1 MMADLRSLPQ
11 VNAVLDMPEAETLL
25 ARFSREEV
33 VSAVRAEIAR
43 LRKALLAGDSSGPIG
58 GTDAAFFEAVE
69 THIDTHRLA
78 SLRPV
83 INATGVI
90 IHTNLG
96 RAPLAPEAVAAMR
109 AIAGGYANLELDLTS
124 GERGSRQGH
133 VERLLCQLTGAEAA
147 LVLNN
152 CSATVVASLAA
163 LAGGQ
168 TVIASRGELVEIGGS
183 FRMPDVITASGA
195 RLKEVG
201 ATNKTHLSDY
211 ADAIDDQTAVLLK
224 SHTSNFKQVGFT
236 TAPSRKALAELA
248 RETGTIFMEDLGSGV
263 LIDLAPFGMTDE
275 PVVRD
280 VVSAGADLVMFSG
293 DKLLGGPQAGII
305 VGQKDVVSRIA
316 KHPMARAMRIDKLS
330 LAGLEA
336 TLRLYLPPHDP
347 RLKIPVL
354 QMLAMR
360 ADVLEKRAYAV
371 VERLKTAE
379 NVLRSAEE
387 TRILIVP
394 TIAYAGGG
402 SLPEQDLESF
412 GLSLERSDMRAVDL
426 ARRLRGLDLPILG
439 RISNDKIIID
449 LRTVLDSDLDKLV
462 EGLLAALTR

>member
-1 MMADLRSLPQ
+1 MTADLRTLPH
-11 VNAVLDMPEAETLL
+11 VNTVLEMPEAETLM

-33 VSAVRAEIAR
+33 VSAVRAEIER
-43 LRKALLAGDSSGPIG
+43 LRQALLAGDSSQLPG

-69 THIDTHRLA
+69 TRIDTRRLS

-96 RAPLAPEAVAAMR
+96 RAPLAPEAVAAMG
-109 AIAGGYANLELDLTS
+109 AIASGYSNLELDLTS

-133 VERLLCQLTGAEAA
+133 VERLLCELTGAEAA

-152 CSATVVASLAA
+152 CAATVVVSLAA
-163 LAGGQ
+163 LAAGK
-168 TVIASRGELVEIGGS
+168 TVLASRGELVEIGGS
-183 FRMPDVITASGA
+183 FRMPDVIAASGA

-201 ATNKTHLSDY
+201 ATNKTHLADY
-211 ADAIDDQTAVLLK
+211 ADAIDDEVAVLLK

-236 TAPSRKALAELA
+236 TTPSRKALAGLA
-248 RETGTIFMEDLGSGV
+248 QKTGTIFMEDLGSGV
-263 LIDLAPFGMTDE
+263 LIDLARFGMADE

-280 VVSAGADLVMFSG
+280 VVGAGADLVMFSG

-305 VGQKDVVSRIA
+305 VGKTGVVSHIA

-330 LAGLEA
+330 LAALEA

-347 RLKIPVL
+347 LLSVPVL
-354 QMLAMR
+354 QMLSAR
-360 ADVLEKRAYAV
+360 TDVLEKRAEDVAD
-371 VERLKTAE
+371 RLRRATDEVKDTKDAR
-379 NVLRSAEE
+379 VSV
-387 TRILIVP
+387 VP
-394 TIAYAGGG
+394 TVAFAGGG

-412 GLSLERSDMRAVDL
+412 GLSIAHSDIRAEDL
-426 ARRLRGLDLPILG
+426 ARSLRALPTPIIA
-439 RISNDKIIID
+439 RIRNEAIIVD
-449 LRTVLDSDLDKLV
+449 LRTVLDSDMDQLA
-462 EGLLAALTR
+462 EGLLVALTR